1 MAYCTKS
8 TRQNHD
14 FHQNEKPQ
22 NVPEA
27 FEYKGEEIV
36 KGELD

>member
-1 MAYCTKS
+1 MT
-8 TRQNHD
+8 D

-22 NVPEA
+22 NVQEA